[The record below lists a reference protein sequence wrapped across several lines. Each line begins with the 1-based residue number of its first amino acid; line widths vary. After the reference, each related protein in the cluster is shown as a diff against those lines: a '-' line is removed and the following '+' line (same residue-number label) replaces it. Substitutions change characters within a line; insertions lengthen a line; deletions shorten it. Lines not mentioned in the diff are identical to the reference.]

1 MRRILGCAMRSPV
14 LWRRS
19 SAAAGVYVSALL
31 GFLGSVIAFREL
43 GTSAFGRLAIVLAA
57 AGLFQLLADLTVED
71 ALVKYGFR
79 PRTGAGSA
87 ASSGSASG

>member
-14 LWRRS
+14 LRRRS

-43 GTSAFGRLAIVLAA
+43 GTSAFGRLSIVLAA

-79 PRTGAGSA
+79 YA
-87 ASSGSASG
+87 AAYVWGRLRRV